1 MNAIS
6 KVVKFNN
13 QQLPVF
19 LYQEKPYVAMKPIC
33 ENIGLQW
40 EAQLRRIKRNH
51 VLSKG
56 MTIMDIPSNGGVQ
69 QFVCLPLGLLNG
81 WLMGVDISK
90 VKSEIKDTLMKYQ
103 LECYDVL
110 YKHFMPKPPKQ
121 IDMSMYVSKD
131 VHNNLA
137 LKYHRMFRQYDDMID
152 TMRAQVEDMQRKC
165 RRYDFKMARSAI
177 SIEEAANVLKVPV
190 SKIKKVLEDEYI
202 IQERCTYVEH
212 NKPILKV
219 TERGKSF
226 DLVFIQNEI
235 GKNGVEEVIMINEDG
250 MAYLNGRV

>member
-13 QQLPVF
+13 QQLSVF

-90 VKSEIKDTLMKYQ
+90 VKSEIKDILMKYQ

-110 YKHFMPKPPKQ
+110 YKYFMPKPAKQ

-131 VHNNLA
+131 VHNKLS
-137 LKYHRMFRQYDDMID
+137 LKYHRMFREYDDMID
-152 TMRAQVEDMQRKC
+152 TMRAQVESMERKC
-165 RRYDFKMARSAI
+165 RRYDFKMARGAI
-177 SIEEAANVLKVPV
+177 SIEDAASLLKVSV
-190 SKIKKVLEDEYI
+190 AKIKKVFQDEYI
-202 IQERCTYVEH
+202 IEERCAYIESS
-212 NKPILKV
+212 KSILKL

-226 DLVFIQNEI
+226 DLIFIQNEI
-235 GKNGVEEVIMINEDG
+235 GKNGVEDVIMINEDG
-250 MAYLNGRV
+250 MAYLRGRV

>member
-13 QQLPVF
+13 QQLSVF

-90 VKSEIKDTLMKYQ
+90 VKSEIKDILMKYQ

-110 YKHFMPKPPKQ
+110 YKYFMPKPAKQ

-131 VHNNLA
+131 VHNKLS
-137 LKYHRMFRQYDDMID
+137 LKYHRMFREYDDMID
-152 TMRAQVEDMQRKC
+152 TMRAQVESMERKC
-165 RRYDFKMARSAI
+165 RRYDFKMARGAI
-177 SIEEAANVLKVPV
+177 SIEDASSLLKVPV
-190 SKIKKVLEDEYI
+190 AKIKKVFQDEYI
-202 IQERCTYVEH
+202 IEERCAYIESG
-212 NKPILKV
+212 KSILKL

-226 DLVFIQNEI
+226 DLIFIQNEI
-235 GKNGVEEVIMINEDG
+235 GKNGVEDVIMINEDG
-250 MAYLNGRV
+250 MAYLRGRV